1 MKFKFIK
8 SKSDI
13 QASDDYDTWIIDAD
27 EKIAR
32 GIIESLKQKNIKK
45 KIAVL
50 GRDNSFNRRALETLK
65 INYLVSPERELSEN
79 YNDKRKDTLKQRDS
93 GLNHVIA
100 KIAKEKDI
108 AIVIDID
115 DFNSIKDKKKKAQRL
130 ARIIQNVKICRRA
143 KCKLLIWSLSGEIDK
158 KAIEAFGFSIG
169 MSSQQVKES
178 VN

>member
-1 MKFKFIK
+1 MELQYWPA
-8 SKSDI
+8 
-13 QASDDYDTWIIDAD
+13 QALHHYIF
-27 EKIAR
+27 
-32 GIIESLKQKNIKK
+32 L
-45 KIAVL
+45 
-50 GRDNSFNRRALETLK
+50 AL
-65 INYLVSPERELSEN
+65 R
-79 YNDKRKDTLKQRDS
+79 